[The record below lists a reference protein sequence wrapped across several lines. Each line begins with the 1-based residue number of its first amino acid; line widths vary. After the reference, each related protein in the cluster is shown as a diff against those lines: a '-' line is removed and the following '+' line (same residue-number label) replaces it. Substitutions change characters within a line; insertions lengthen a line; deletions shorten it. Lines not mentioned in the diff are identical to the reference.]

1 MDLNSLIK
9 EANPNI
15 VLFLLTTGVAIVSW
29 IIKSLVDK
37 PLIQSKETFN
47 TFFPKRLE
55 ILMEVKTRLNFI
67 AYFPNGKENLD
78 YKEQLQAILLR
89 DGRAGYLSKE
99 IFDNVL
105 KISIEKKNDETILLD
120 TVSKIDEE
128 LYALISKIKEET
140 NFYRRFSNLDP
151 FKRFLSITLLFVQY
165 AASLFLVISIF
176 YVLVIGAIYGNVFI
190 KFAVIFFSFLGIIII
205 NKWLGK

>member
-15 VLFLLTTGVAIVSW
+15 VLFLLTTGIAIISW
-29 IIKSLVDK
+29 LIKSLIDK
-37 PLIQSKETFN
+37 PLIQGKETFN
-47 TFFPKRLE
+47 NFFPKRLE

-67 AYFPNGKENLD
+67 AYFPAGKENLD
-78 YKEQLQAILLR
+78 YKEQLQSILLR
-89 DGRAGYLSKE
+89 DGRPGYLSKE

-105 KISIEKKNDETILLD
+105 KISIEKENDENVLLSTI
-120 TVSKIDEE
+120 SKIDEE

-151 FKRFLSITLLFVQY
+151 LKRFFSFTLLFVQY
-165 AASLFLVISIF
+165 ALSFFIVIAII
-176 YVLVIGAIYGNVFI
+176 YILTVGAIYGSLFI
-190 KFAVIFFSFLGIIII
+190 KSVIIIFSLLGVMLI
-205 NKWLGK
+205 NKWLRK